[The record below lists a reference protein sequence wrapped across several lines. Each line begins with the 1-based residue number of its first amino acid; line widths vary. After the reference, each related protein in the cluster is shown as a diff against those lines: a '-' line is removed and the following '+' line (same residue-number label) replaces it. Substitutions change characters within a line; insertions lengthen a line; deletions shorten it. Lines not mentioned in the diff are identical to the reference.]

1 MDQAMLSVPKIRFRT
16 LVVYGLR
23 DVMIPR
29 QPMIA
34 LLERWPQ
41 DAAQNFRFGLYPE
54 GYHMLLRDQQRIMV
68 WKDIVSWVLS
78 PDATLPSGFERERH
92 EVLRRLRTPGG

>member
-1 MDQAMLSVPKIRFRT
+1 MI
-16 LVVYGLR
+16 YGLR

-34 LLERWPQ
+34 LFERWPQ
-41 DAAQNFRFGLYPE
+41 DAAQKFRFGLYPD
-54 GYHMLLRDQQRIMV
+54 GYHMLLRDLQRIVV
-68 WKDIVSWVLS
+68 WKDIVSWMLN

-92 EVLRRLRTPGG
+92 EALRLLRTPVGDILAR